1 VVVVGDSEPLYRAAV
16 TPFAFN
22 KAVLRLRQEDVTQ
35 KNLPPAL
42 AETIPHLPELR
53 SGEPFAVVC
62 SGFACQ
68 PPLRDAPELAR
79 RLRDAL
85 QPAG

>member
-1 VVVVGDSEPLYRAAV
+1 
-16 TPFAFN
+16 
-22 KAVLRLRQEDVTQ
+22 
-35 KNLPPAL
+35 L
-42 AETIPHLPELR
+42 AETIPHLPELP

-85 QPAG
+85 QPVG